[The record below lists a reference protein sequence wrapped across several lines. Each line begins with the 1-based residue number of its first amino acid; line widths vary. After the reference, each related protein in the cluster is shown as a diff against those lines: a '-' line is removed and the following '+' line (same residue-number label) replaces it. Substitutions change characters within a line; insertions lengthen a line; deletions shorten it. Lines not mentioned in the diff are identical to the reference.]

1 MVGWKVTK
9 FSMSYLK
16 PQVRFFLNFASLF
29 SVMREFFCTSLAETL
44 YDLDKWNPS
53 KCKIPNLCL
62 DRLSFCWKYMEFK
75 LKNHREFMSQSTKD
89 WYKARKKTWFF
100 VSKVPT
106 LCWILTWALE
116 IFKFPLWLVPFA
128 QSIKYFTKK
137 TPEELSFMTLISDAK
152 LGKITDLWFG
162 RWLEVHSKF

>member
-9 FSMSYLK
+9 FPMSYLK

-62 DRLSFCWKYMEFK
+62 DRLSFCWKYMEFQ
-75 LKNHREFMSQSTKD
+75 LKNHRGFMSQSTKD
-89 WYKARKKTWFF
+89 GTKTRRKTDFLFQKCQHF
-100 VSKVPT
+100 VGFWP
-106 LCWILTWALE
+106 E
-116 IFKFPLWLVPFA
+116 HPKF
-128 QSIKYFTKK
+128 SN
-137 TPEELSFMTLISDAK
+137 STLIGSFCAK
-152 LGKITDLWFG
+152 YKTFDQKNPRGVIFHDTDKWCKI
-162 RWLEVHSKF
+162 RKNYWLMVWKMTRGT